1 LLPPKDE
8 RTLSGIVLEYY
19 DYLLDYLLDYL
30 VDYLVDYLEVVPL
43 EDGK

>member
-30 VDYLVDYLEVVPL
+30 VDYLEVAPL